1 MKQLSNSLKFFTNH
15 TDYFLE
21 QYQQLVRIPSVS
33 TDKEHNADMLAACEF
48 LADKLRGLGA
58 GRVEVFPTKVHP
70 ILFAEMRADT
80 EGAPTILIYGHYDVQ
95 PVAPIEEWRT
105 PPFEP
110 TISGEYMTAR
120 GASDMKGQ

>member
-70 ILFAEMRADT
+70 ISLR
-80 EGAPTILIYGHYDVQ
+80 GN
-95 PVAPIEEWRT
+95 
-105 PPFEP
+105 
-110 TISGEYMTAR
+110 AR
-120 GASDMKGQ
+120 GY